1 MLKITEIRMDY
12 EKEQIGITHVPEF
25 SWTLESD
32 KRNVI
37 QESYELEIAED
48 AAFDK
53 KIYESGKVKGD
64 ASAQIQPDNV
74 KPESQKKYFARVK
87 VTAAGEETDWAETS
101 FVTGIMD
108 NKEWKAVFVSAEEE
122 NDKDNSKGTY
132 VRGEFTVAKPVK
144 EAFVSV
150 TALGLYNFYLN
161 GKKVGN

>member
-12 EKEQIGITHVPEF
+12 EKEQIGITHAPEF

-53 KIYESGKVKGD
+53 KIYESGKVKGY

-74 KPESQKKYFARVK
+74 KLESQKKYFARVK
-87 VTAAGEETDWAETS
+87 VTAAGEETD
-101 FVTGIMD
+101 
-108 NKEWKAVFVSAEEE
+108 
-122 NDKDNSKGTY
+122 
-132 VRGEFTVAKPVK
+132 
-144 EAFVSV
+144 
-150 TALGLYNFYLN
+150 
-161 GKKVGN
+161 